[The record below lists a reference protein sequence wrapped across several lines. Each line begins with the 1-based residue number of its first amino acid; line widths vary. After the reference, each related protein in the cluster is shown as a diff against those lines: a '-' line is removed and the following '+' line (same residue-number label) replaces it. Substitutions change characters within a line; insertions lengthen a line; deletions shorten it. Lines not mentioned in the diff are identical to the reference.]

1 MKETCKDPYVH
12 FQAVSTLQEAT
23 LREWTL
29 LTSELRSDLQRFL
42 LSYAI
47 SATTQQ
53 QHSID
58 KFVLKQI
65 LQTLAIFYKRAKLDA
80 AAAAVNK
87 QPTSMTTSSSSAF
100 QSSSSSS
107 FSASSS
113 SSSNDPLSATF
124 IHDIISL
131 FKSTTSDIKLVN
143 IYAIYILYRLLKIF
157 NLY

>member
-53 QHSID
+53 QHTID

-107 FSASSS
+107 SFSASSS

-143 IYAIYILYRLLKIF
+143 IYAIYILYNIVKD
-157 NLY
+157 

>member
-100 QSSSSSS
+100 QSSSSS
-107 FSASSS
+107 FSTSSS

-143 IYAIYILYRLLKIF
+143 IYAIYIL
-157 NLY
+157 